1 MHMPTPAC
9 SPQLL
14 KVTSFGRK
22 RTEVQFELKRNNESS
37 MSFFFFLKV
46 IQEFHK
52 FLFYGTVV
60 HFTRQ
65 FGHSEVFGSP

>member
-1 MHMPTPAC
+1 MHIPTLAHC
-9 SPQLL
+9 PQLL

-22 RTEVQFELKRNNESS
+22 RTEMQFELNRNNESS
-37 MSFFFFLKV
+37 MIFFFKI

-60 HFTRQ
+60 NFTR
-65 FGHSEVFGSP
+65 